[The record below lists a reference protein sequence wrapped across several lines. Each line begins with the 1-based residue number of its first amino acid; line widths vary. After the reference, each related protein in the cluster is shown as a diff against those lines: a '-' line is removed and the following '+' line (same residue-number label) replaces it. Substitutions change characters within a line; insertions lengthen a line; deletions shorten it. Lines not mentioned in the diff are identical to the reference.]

1 MLYLLFGEDDFSLRE
16 VLEEMKGEL
25 GDEEL
30 LACNTTVLDG
40 KHLTLNQLM
49 NACDVVPFLA
59 SKRLVIVTGLLG
71 RFEQPDTRARLGRR
85 PVASDVGDWLALKG
99 YVIGMPPSTVLA
111 LVDGKIRRVNP
122 LLRSLASQAVVREFP
137 LLRGNRL
144 QEWIWA
150 RVKKAGGDISPSAVR
165 LLADLIGGNLWVMS
179 SEIEKLC
186 LYSQGRRIE
195 EGDVMRV
202 VSYSRESNV
211 FAAIDA
217 LMRGQTSAAATLLHR
232 LLNEGAAP
240 PYLLF
245 MITRQFRLLVQAKEL
260 SSQRL
265 PASQIATRL
274 GLGSDYAV
282 RKILEQS
289 RGYSMER
296 LEAAYRSLLDTDISI
311 KTGRFGS
318 ELALDLLVVELCQGR

>member
-16 VLEEMKGEL
+16 VLEEIKGGL
-25 GDEEL
+25 GGEEL
-30 LACNTTVLDG
+30 LAYNTTVLDG

-49 NACDVVPFLA
+49 NACSVVPFLA

-71 RFEQPDTRARLGRR
+71 RFEQQGSGARPGRR
-85 PVASDVGDWLALKG
+85 PVASDVGDWQALKG
-99 YVIGMPPSTVLA
+99 YVTGMPPSTVLA
-111 LVDGKIRRVNP
+111 LVDGKIRRDNP
-122 LLRSLASQAVVREFP
+122 LLRSLATQAVVREFP

-144 QEWIWA
+144 HDWIGA

-211 FAAIDA
+211 FAVIDA

-232 LLNEGAAP
+232 LLDEGAAP